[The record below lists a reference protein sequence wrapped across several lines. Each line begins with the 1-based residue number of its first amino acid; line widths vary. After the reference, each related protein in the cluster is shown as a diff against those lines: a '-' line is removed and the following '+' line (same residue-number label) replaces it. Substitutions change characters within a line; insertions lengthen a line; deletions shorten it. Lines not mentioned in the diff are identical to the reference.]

1 MTLITSLDPD
11 SPLNRQAITR
21 GDLAKIEREDQEMRA
36 RGIEPFTGVTPDAP
50 EFAPSREG

>member
-1 MTLITSLDPD
+1 MMLTTSLDPE
-11 SPLNRQAITR
+11 SPLNRQAIAR
-21 GDLAKIEREDQEMRA
+21 GELAKIEREDQEMRA